1 MFDTFAMVDWSA
13 AAVPRTGRDSVW
25 ICWHA
30 PDGERLEN
38 PPTRH
43 AAKMLLADWLGSALS
58 RGGRVLL
65 GFDFP
70 FGYPGGFAAR
80 LGLAG
85 PPWRAVW
92 DEIGERIEDSEEN
105 RNNRFHVAAELNRRV
120 SDGCFPFWGCPAAFD
135 TPYLR
140 PKHHRRHESD
150 GLAER
155 RLVDLHIP
163 TAQPCWK
170 LLGTGSVGGQALTGI
185 PVVRALRDDPRW
197 ENRVRVWPF
206 ETGLGPPTDGAVVVA
221 EVYPSLWAVSP
232 ADDETKDAAQVR
244 AVARFFAE
252 RDRAGELAAL
262 FAGDPAL
269 TPHQRYRVETEE
281 AWTLGVTAAKQRP
294 IPAPILAPLPA
305 QDKTPLR
312 RSGGRGRVRRATLQ
326 TGPSP
331 PLTELSPF
339 GRRRERVEERGVARE
354 RGRGGDRAG
363 SAERRHTGRG
373 QLTYRYL
380 RDPAEITRRSFEL
393 VQSEADLA
401 RFPPALRPV
410 ALRLAHAAGDVTILE
425 DLSWSRGAVRAARKA
440 LAAGAPILVDST
452 MVAAGIMSSRLPAQ
466 NPVICTLRDPATE
479 PLALGQNTTRSAAAV
494 ELWRR
499 HLPSAV
505 VAIGNAPTALFRLLE
520 ILADN
525 PARPSLVLGFP
536 VGFIGA
542 AEAKEALA
550 AFGRG
555 LNFITL
561 KGRRGGSALAAAA
574 VNALASAG

>member
-13 AAVPRTGRDSVW
+13 AAVPRKGRDSIW
-25 ICWHA
+25 ISWHA

-43 AAKMLLADWLGSALS
+43 TAKMLLGDWLAAALS
-58 RGGRVLL
+58 RSERVLL

-70 FGYPGGFAAR
+70 FGYPSGFAAR

-92 DEIGERIEDSEEN
+92 DEIGQLIEDTEEN
-105 RNNRFHVAAELNRRV
+105 RNNRFTIAAELNRRV
-120 SDGCFPFWGCPAAFD
+120 SGGCFPFWGCPVGLE

-140 PKHHRRHESD
+140 PKHHRRHDSD

-185 PVVRALRDDPRW
+185 PVVAALRNDPRW
-197 ENRVRVWPF
+197 EDRIRVWPF
-206 ETGLGPPTDGAVVVA
+206 ETGLRPPGDGAVVIA
-221 EVYPSLWAVSP
+221 EVYPSLWAVKP
-232 ADDETKDAAQVR
+232 DDGETKDAAQVR

-252 RDRAGELAAL
+252 RDHAGELAAL
-262 FAGDPAL
+262 FAGAPAL
-269 TPHQRYRVETEE
+269 TAPQRHRVETEE

-294 IPAPILAPLPA
+294 IPTLTHPAPSIESAKEKAPLRP
-305 QDKTPLR
+305 
-312 RSGGRGRVRRATLQ
+312 SGGRGRGPSRSDRRVRWASPQ
-326 TGPSP
+326 TGPLQTSPAAPLTQPSP
-331 PLTELSPF
+331 P
-339 GRRRERVEERGVARE
+339 GRRGERIETRLGAGEGTGPGV
-354 RGRGGDRAG
+354 
-363 SAERRHTGRG
+363 
-373 QLTYRYL
+373 YCYL

-393 VQSEADLA
+393 IRSEADLT
-401 RFPPALRPV
+401 RFPPALQPV
-410 ALRLAHAAGDVTILE
+410 ALRLAHAAGDVTILN
-425 DLSWSRGAVRAARKA
+425 DLIWSRGVATAARKA
-440 LAAGAPILVDST
+440 LAAGAPILVDSA
-452 MVAAGIMSSRLPAQ
+452 MVAAGIMTARLPAQ
-466 NPVICTLRDPATE
+466 NTVICTLRDPATE
-479 PLALGQNTTRSAAAV
+479 QLVVGQSTTRSAAAV
-494 ELWRR
+494 ELWRP
-499 HLPSAV
+499 HLSGAV

-520 ILADN
+520 ILAAGA
-525 PARPSLVLGFP
+525 ARPALVLGFP

-542 AEAKEALA
+542 VEAKAALA